1 MDIQPQKVL
10 QQVIC
15 FSLEKISLWGARR
28 KLKLE
33 DLNLPPGVTLPPKE
47 LASLGSKKIFNPK
60 LLSRFEALKKQAHTA
75 CYHAGIQF
83 MGGYAIPMDKADD
96 LAKKLDGIGVEFA
109 DTKRDFVVNY
119 ASNLQKWMDEHP
131 DWKHVIAVSSLTV
144 DEVERR
150 IQYDWVP
157 VEFTMPSGNDTDSP
171 LYKKFEKEVG
181 GLSGQLFSEVSKLAK
196 KFYEDTLLGKDR
208 LLRRSL
214 VHFEK
219 IRSKV
224 SGLSFLDQRVAPLMK
239 AIDET
244 LVHVQGEGPISGLEL
259 SAIHGLTLTLCD
271 VKRMKDFG
279 QAMLEGAPA
288 SDAWGVVLPPPKQQ
302 AAAPAKVVEKV
313 VKSMPPIIT
322 ESPVMQSVP
331 TGSKPA
337 GYIPNLFDDDPLLA
351 AAFGVESKP
360 VVVEV
365 AVEDQGE
372 VVVVEASKSVIP
384 EQTPVQPHVRV
395 VRPKTA
401 AKPTPSLHIPPAQQT
416 KVFRPI
422 TF

>member
-1 MDIQPQKVL
+1 MDIKPQKVL

-33 DLNLPPGVTLPPKE
+33 DLNLPPGVSLPPKE

-60 LLSRFEALKKQAHTA
+60 LLSKFEALKKQAHTA

-96 LAKKLDGIGVEFA
+96 LAKKLDKIGVEFA
-109 DTKRDFVVNY
+109 DAKRDFIANY
-119 ASNLQKWMDEHP
+119 ADNLQKWMDEHP
-131 DWKHVIAVSSLTV
+131 DWKHVIAVSSLSV
-144 DEVERR
+144 EEVERR

-157 VEFTMPSGNDTDSP
+157 VEFSMPSGGDTSSP

-181 GLSGQLFSEVSKLAK
+181 GLSGQLFIEVSKLAK
-196 KFYEDTLLGKDR
+196 KFYDDTLLGRDR

-219 IRSKV
+219 IRAKLG
-224 SGLSFLDQRVAPLMK
+224 GLAFLDNRVTPLIS

-244 LVHVQGEGPISGLEL
+244 LQHVQGDGPVSGLEL

-271 VKRMKDFG
+271 VQRMKSFG
-279 QAMLEGAPA
+279 QAMLDGAPA
-288 SDAWGVVLPPPKQQ
+288 SNAWGVSLPTKSVGTGQ
-302 AAAPAKVVEKV
+302 AVASVVEKPSAAKQKV
-313 VKSMPPIIT
+313 TKAIQQHV
-322 ESPVMQSVP
+322 VP
-331 TGSKPA
+331 TGIKPA

-351 AAFGVESKP
+351 AAFGVAGKPVANTEMAQSKP
-360 VVVEV
+360 
-365 AVEDQGE
+365 
-372 VVVVEASKSVIP
+372 VIP
-384 EQTPVQPHVRV
+384 EQKPVQPHVRV
-395 VRPKTA
+395 VPPKRA
-401 AKPTPSLHIPPAQQT
+401 SKPEVVIPSLPRTP
-416 KVFRPI
+416 KVIRPI